1 MKKILVATFCILGLG
16 ACSEQFL
23 DLEPLA
29 ESTSSTFFANEAELE
44 LALTGVYGGL
54 YMQGGYAMPMQ
65 MITDFGGSDLGL
77 LRSGGVFGFDE
88 IGAGTHSASTSGIA
102 DLYRGLYRAIGR
114 SNNLLLNM
122 DKAEGVTQQ
131 RLDEIRGQA
140 LALRAYNYTYL
151 VNFFGDV
158 PYIDF
163 VPASPQESL
172 IERTPAATVVDN
184 ILADFQTAAGLLPEK
199 FSVPGRVTKAVAL
212 ALRARAALFAGRY
225 SEAAASAQAVMDME
239 EAAGLELYP
248 DYEELFTL
256 TAEGNA
262 EGMLIMPF
270 QEGFRTTQSPTALG
284 SRNRGSFTT
293 YAPTQFLVDTY
304 ETTDGLPIDES
315 PLYDPSDPFAN
326 RDPRLHASLVLPQT
340 AWSGIIFES
349 HKDSTTFRNADG
361 TPAGANSDC
370 RAVSWPAA
378 FCGYLFKK
386 YTDESQQLIRNR
398 TSELDFMILR
408 YAEVILTYAEA
419 KIELNQIDDSVL
431 DAINRIRARAYGGG
445 SYPEV
450 TTRDQAELRRIIHRE
465 RKIELAGEGTRYF
478 DIRRWGI
485 AEKVM
490 PQTLIGRIL
499 NTSTATL
506 TPDIDQDGHITYDNS
521 TGQWDVNTDA
531 RFPNGQN
538 RQFDPTR
545 DYLLPIP
552 QAEIDTYAGLGLRLE
567 QNPGY

>member
-1 MKKILVATFCILGLG
+1 MKKIIFAIVCIFSISG
-16 ACSEQFL
+16 CSDNILNL
-23 DLEPLA
+23 DPLA
-29 ESTSSTFFANEAELE
+29 ESTSSTFFSNEAELE

-54 YMQGGYAMPMQ
+54 YMQGGYAMPLQ
-65 MITDFGGSDLGL
+65 MIMDFGGSDLGL

-88 IGAGTHSASTSGIA
+88 IGAGTHSASSGGIA
-102 DLYRGLYRAIGR
+102 DLYRSLYRAIGR
-114 SNNLLLNM
+114 ANNLLVNM
-122 DKAEGVTQQ
+122 DKAEGVSAE
-131 RLDEIRGQA
+131 RMNEIKGQA

-163 VPASPQESL
+163 VPSSPQESL
-172 IERTPAATVVDN
+172 LERSPASTVVDN
-184 ILADFQTAAGLLPEK
+184 ILADLQTAADLLPAK

-225 SEAAASAQAVMDME
+225 AEAAASAKAVIDME
-239 EAAGLELYP
+239 DEAGLELYP

-256 TAEGNA
+256 AAEGNS

-284 SRNRGSFTT
+284 SRNRGSYTT
-293 YAPTQFLVDTY
+293 YAPTQFLADSY
-304 ETTDGLPIDES
+304 EAIDGLPIDES
-315 PLYDPSDPFAN
+315 AVYDPSQPFAN
-326 RDPRLHASLVLPQT
+326 RDPRMNASLVLPQT
-340 AWSGIIFES
+340 VWSGIIFES

-361 TPAGANSDC
+361 SVGGANADC
-370 RAVSWPAA
+370 RTVSWPAA

-386 YTDESQQLIRNR
+386 YTDETRQLVRNGN
-398 TSELDFMILR
+398 SDLDFMILR
-408 YAEVILTYAEA
+408 YAEVLLTYAEA
-419 KIELNQIDDSVL
+419 KIELDQIDDSVL
-431 DAINRIRARAYGGG
+431 DAINRIRARAYGGDE
-445 SYPEV
+445 YPEV
-450 TTRDQAELRRIIHRE
+450 TTTDQAELRRIIRRE
-465 RKIELAGEGTRYF
+465 RKVELAGEGTRFF

-499 NTSTATL
+499 DPSTATL
-506 TPDIDQDGHITYDNS
+506 TPNIDEDGHITYDNS

-538 RQFDPTR
+538 RQFNANK

-552 QAEIDTYAGLGLRLE
+552 QAEIDTYTGLGARLE